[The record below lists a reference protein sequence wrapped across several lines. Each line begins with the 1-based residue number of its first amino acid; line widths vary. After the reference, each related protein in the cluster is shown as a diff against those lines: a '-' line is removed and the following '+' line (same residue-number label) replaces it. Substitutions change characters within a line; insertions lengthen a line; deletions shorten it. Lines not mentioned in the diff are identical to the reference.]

1 LIPVRLLLDTC
12 TFLWIVG
19 GDKALSARAREA
31 FADPDSEV
39 FLSAASA
46 WEIAVKHRLGKLPL
60 PTPPEDFV
68 PTQRVAHGIEPLPVD
83 EEAALHVAKLPDL
96 HRDPFDRMLVA
107 QAIAG
112 GLVLVTPDDPIR
124 QYPVRVLW

>member
-1 LIPVRLLLDTC
+1 MRLLLDTC

-19 GDKALSARAREA
+19 GAKELSSRARSA
-31 FADPDSEV
+31 FADPANEV

-60 PTPPEDFV
+60 PAGPAEFV
-68 PTQRVAHGIEPLPVD
+68 PAQRAAHGIEPLAV
-83 EEAALHVAKLPDL
+83 EEESALHIAKLPDL

-107 QAIAG
+107 QALVG
-112 GLVLVTPDDPIR
+112 GLVLVTPDDTIR
-124 QYPVRVLW
+124 RYPVRILW

>member
-1 LIPVRLLLDTC
+1 VRLLLDTC

-19 GDKALSARAREA
+19 GSPEVSPRARQA
-31 FADPDSEV
+31 FADPANEA

-83 EEAALHVAKLPDL
+83 EAAALHVAKLPDL

>member
-1 LIPVRLLLDTC
+1 LCCRASLARRCLQ
-12 TFLWIVG
+12 
-19 GDKALSARAREA
+19 SAPEA
-31 FADPDSEV
+31 FVTA
-39 FLSAASA
+39 
-46 WEIAVKHRLGKLPL
+46 
-60 PTPPEDFV
+60 
-68 PTQRVAHGIEPLPVD
+68 QRVAHGIESLPID
-83 EEAALHVAKLPDL
+83 EEAALHVGKLPDL